1 MIVVVPVDP
10 PHPGFVLPAL
20 VDETPL
26 TAAEAANLY
35 EASTMDTMRAV
46 AASGGD
52 LLVNYRDE
60 TTLPESIRGDLDGE
74 TAARTLAADALGD
87 VDDVRFERQVGSTRS
102 ARVGNTVTHL
112 LEREDATSVGVLEPT
127 AALVRR
133 TEIDGAAMS
142 LRRHD
147 VVLGPGTGGSV
158 YLAGFAEPIDFADVY
173 DSVPLSRLAGRGV
186 DGGLSVGFAPTVP
199 TLDDEAGLRATVA
212 GIDARDAADRPVPE
226 ATAAT
231 FADLG
236 VRVEGSSVLR
246 T

>member
-10 PHPGFVLPAL
+10 ARPGFVLESL

-26 TAAEAANLY
+26 SAAEAARLY
-35 EASTMDTMRAV
+35 EASTVDVIRAA

-52 LLVNYRDE
+52 VLVNYRDA
-60 TTLPESIRGDLDGE
+60 TTLPESIQDGPDPE
-74 TAARTLAADALGD
+74 DQVRAAVSDALGGA
-87 VDDVRFERQVGSTRS
+87 DDVRFERQVGSTRS

-112 LEREDATSVGVLEPT
+112 LEREGVQSVGVLEPT

-147 VVLGPGTGGSV
+147 VVLGPGTGESV
-158 YLAGFAEPIDFADVY
+158 CFAGFTATIDFTDAY
-173 DSVPLSRLAGRGV
+173 DASPLSRLARRAAE
-186 DGGLSVGFAPTVP
+186 DGLSIGFAPTVP
-199 TLDDEAGLRATVA
+199 TLDDEAGLRATIA
-212 GIDARDAADRPVPE
+212 GIDARGAAGRPIPE
-226 ATAAT
+226 ATT
-231 FADLG
+231 TVLADLK
-236 VRVEGSSVLR
+236 VDVEGSTVTR